1 MFRRPVTG
9 VNRHDGAL
17 SERPERCLRRRRA
30 GAGYLLYLV
39 PPLAGRR
46 APGRDITV
54 RVAGQSED
62 IEPEREPVAKI
73 RKDVALRYHSEGRP
87 GKIEVIPTKPC
98 ATQRDLSLAY
108 TPGVAEPCRE
118 IALDKEAVYRYTA
131 RGNLVAVVSNGTA
144 VLGLG
149 NIGPEASKPVM
160 EGKGVLFKR
169 FADIEVFDIEIDA
182 PDPQDVIRFCEMLAP
197 TVGGINLEDI
207 KAPECFEIEDTLK
220 ERLDIPVFH
229 DDQHGTAIISGAAL
243 INALEIVGKKI
254 EDVKVVFSGA
264 GASAIATANHYVR
277 LGANPK
283 NLWFVDSKGVI
294 STRRDNLT
302 PHKAMYAQDTDL
314 ETLAEAAVGADVLV
328 GLSVGGMFTREMI
341 KSMAADPIVFAMAN
355 PDPEILPED
364 ALAARDDVIMATGRS
379 DYPNQVNNVLGFP
392 FIFRG
397 ALDVHAT
404 SINDEMFLAA
414 THALAALAKEDV
426 PESVADAYEGKRLH
440 FGREYLIPT
449 PFDHRVLISEAS
461 AVAEA
466 AMRTGVARRH
476 IDIEEYRHQL
486 EARLGPARELMRTI
500 IDTAQRTPK
509 RIVLP
514 EGELD
519 TAIRA
524 SHAIVEE
531 RLGTPILLGDPEAI
545 RAVAKREE
553 VDLHGVELLDPA
565 ESDRLPDY
573 AEHFFQR
580 RKRKGVTRDSALV
593 KMKDPLYFGAMMVES
608 GDADTF
614 IAGANMSYPEALRP
628 ALQTVGMQPGVNS
641 VASLF
646 MLVFQHRLYF
656 FADTTVSIDPTSE
669 DMAETA
675 ILTAD
680 FVRRLS
686 ISPRVAMIS
695 FSNFGSA
702 RHAESLKVRRA
713 VEIVKD
719 LRPDITV
726 DGEMQADTAVVEE
739 ILHDRYPFAE
749 LKQSANV
756 LVFPNLTAAN
766 ASYKLLSRLGG
777 AVAIGPV
784 LLGTAKPVH
793 LLQRGATVQDIAN
806 LAAISVVDA
815 AQRGRESEVARTLDP
830 ELAGV

>member
-1 MFRRPVTG
+1 M
-9 VNRHDGAL
+9 
-17 SERPERCLRRRRA
+17 
-30 GAGYLLYLV
+30 
-39 PPLAGRR
+39 
-46 APGRDITV
+46 
-54 RVAGQSED
+54 
-62 IEPEREPVAKI
+62 AKI
-73 RKDVALRYHSEGRP
+73 RKEVALRYHSEGRP

-108 TPGVAEPCRE
+108 TPGVAEPCRVIHE
-118 IALDKEAVYRYTA
+118 DTEAVYRYTA

-182 PDPQDVIRFCEMLAP
+182 PDPEDVIRFCEMLAP

-207 KAPECFEIEDTLK
+207 KAPECFEIEQTLK

-243 INALEIVGKKI
+243 INALELVDKKI
-254 EDVKVVFSGA
+254 DEVKVVFSGA
-264 GASAIATANHYVR
+264 GASAIATADHYVR

-283 NLWFVDSKGVI
+283 NFWFADSKGVI
-294 STRRDNLT
+294 NTKRDNLT
-302 PHKAMYAQDTDL
+302 PTKARYAQDTDL

-328 GLSVGGMFTREMI
+328 GLSVGGMFTPEMV
-341 KSMAADPIVFAMAN
+341 KSMADKPIVFAMAN

-364 ALAARDDVIMATGRS
+364 ALAVRDDVIMATGRS

-414 THALAALAKEDV
+414 TYALAELAKEDV
-426 PESVADAYEGKRLH
+426 PESVAAAYEGKRLH
-440 FGREYLIPT
+440 FGPEYLIPT
-449 PFDHRVLISEAS
+449 PFDHRVLLWEAS

-466 AMRTGVARRH
+466 AMKTGVARKP
-476 IDIEEYRHQL
+476 IDLEEYRNQL
-486 EARLGPARELMRTI
+486 EARLGPARELMRSI
-500 IDTAQRTPK
+500 MDTAQQTPK

-514 EGELD
+514 EGELEVVV
-519 TAIRA
+519 RA
-524 SHAIVEE
+524 SHAIAEE

-545 RAVAKREE
+545 REVAEREE
-553 VDLHGVELLDPA
+553 VDLTGVEMLDPRQ
-565 ESDRLPDY
+565 SDRREAY
-573 AEHFFQR
+573 ADRLFQR
-580 RKRKGVTRDSALV
+580 RKRKGITTGNALR
-593 KMKDPLYFGAMMVES
+593 KMQDPIYFGAMMVDA
-608 GDADTF
+608 GDADTLV
-614 IAGANMSYPEALRP
+614 AGAGMSYPNSLRP
-628 ALQTVGMQPGVNS
+628 ALHVIGMEEGVKS
-641 VASLF
+641 VAGLF
-646 MLVFQHRLYF
+646 MLVFQKQLYF
-656 FADTTVSIDPTSE
+656 FADTTVSIDPTAE

-686 ISPRVAMIS
+686 INPRVAMIS

-702 RHAESLKVRRA
+702 RHPESEKVRRA
-713 VEIVKD
+713 AEIVKH
-719 LRPDITV
+719 LRPDITI
-726 DGEMQADTAVVEE
+726 DGEMQADTAIVED
-739 ILHDRYPFAE
+739 ILKTRYPFSD
-749 LKQSANV
+749 LKRPANV

-766 ASYKLLSRLGG
+766 ASYKLLARLGG
-777 AVAIGPV
+777 ATAIGPV
-784 LLGTAKPVH
+784 LLGMAKPVH
-793 LLQRGATVQDIAN
+793 LLQRGATTEDITN

-815 AQRGRESEVARTLDP
+815 AHRGRESEVVEP
-830 ELAGV
+830 EAAESEPAIV